1 MRTCYC
7 SSRLVNGTLGTQSGQ
22 GSLHV
27 SSVLVSA
34 ISAAEYMY
42 VPVKN
47 PPAKNRTIPFHI
59 ILTFWAFV
67 IGSLS
72 SW

>member
-1 MRTCYC
+1 MRTCYP
-7 SSRLVNGTLGTQSGQ
+7 SSRLVSGTLGIQSGQ

-42 VPVKN
+42 IPVTS
-47 PPAKNRTIPFHI
+47 PPAKNRTIPFHT

-67 IGSLS
+67 IILS